1 MATAVRS
8 NRSEKQATPTSREQ
22 ALCTIFDIFEEALEE
37 LEPEQRKA
45 ALDGISA
52 TAEKLRKRA

>member
-1 MATAVRS
+1 M
-8 NRSEKQATPTSREQ
+8 SREQ
-22 ALCTIFDIFEEALEE
+22 ALCTIFDIVEEAVEGLT
-37 LEPEQRKA
+37 PEQRKV